1 MKQMQSEIAELNTQI
16 ESLEDPRDRYAAVQ
30 EKIRQYRASGDKV
43 PDDLRLMERQLI
55 TECMYYSQGR

>member
-30 EKIRQYRASGDKV
+30 EKIRRYRASGDKV

-55 TECMYYSQGR
+55 NECMQYSQGR